1 LRPSSTNARRT
12 STVLEMRCIG
22 VGFACLAVFL
32 GACSQAEDPAN
43 PRDRAGSDGPST
55 WRLVAGGE
63 GQAAFLS
70 KPGAAPDI
78 VLWCRGDGAMTVRV
92 HVFKRDRAVTTLA
105 LSGKDGEKSL
115 ELGEARI
122 QGAVRDD
129 GAMLA
134 EVSLNLDQPKADR
147 IGQLL
152 ANVRLSPGAGEVWE
166 APKADPD
173 RVLAGFLKACVGAEG
188 QKQKPVEE
196 RQP

>member
-1 LRPSSTNARRT
+1 MRRFN
-12 STVLEMRCIG
+12 
-22 VGFACLAVFL
+22 VGFASLAVLL
-32 GACSQAEDPAN
+32 GACSPAGDPAN
-43 PRDRAGSDGPST
+43 PRDRAGSEGPST

-134 EVSLNLDQPKADR
+134 EVSVSLDQPKADR

-152 ANVRLSPGAGEVWE
+152 ANVRLSPGDGEAWE

-173 RVLAGFLKACVGAEG
+173 RVLAGFLKACVGDDS
-188 QKQKPVEE
+188 QKQNSEE
-196 RQP
+196 EKQP